1 MRPEKQIR
9 NAFVYAA
16 SAAVLLAHC
25 ALAQQQPVVTR
36 PTASSVQAT
45 PRTPNS
51 PYGSAANSAT
61 RVKLPAGSITGFVY
75 WEMNVFQPQA
85 DCQGLTVKVITVN
98 KSGMPLQLLSTTS
111 ALTASGPMTDYSA
124 MGTP

>member
-9 NAFVYAA
+9 NAFVYAV

-51 PYGSAANSAT
+51 PYGSAANAAT
-61 RVKLPAGSITGFVY
+61 RVKLPSGTITGFVY
-75 WEMNVFQPQA
+75 WQMNVFQPQA
-85 DCQGLTVKVITVN
+85 DCQGLTVKIVTVS

-111 ALTASGPMTDYSA
+111 SLTATGPMTDDSVQ
-124 MGTP
+124 GTP